1 MNLWVIIPAY
11 NEAGS
16 IEATLRALRAQDDR
30 DFTLLVVDN
39 ASTDDTAEVVR
50 RHGVQVIS
58 EPRKGTGAASD
69 TGVRHAIAAG
79 ATHIAR
85 TDADCLPRPD
95 WVRNIRR
102 AFGDGLEMVGGRL
115 RPRTDEFPLK
125 FWERRF
131 IPLVV
136 QVAATFGRFR
146 PGNRDPLY
154 KGPYVMMP
162 GCTLAITAGL
172 YERAG
177 ASRGPR
183 SRRSTRT
190 APWSTGSGRSPR
202 RTAPAATWSSTARCG
217 GCGPTAW
224 RARWPGTPT
233 TATAPTWSTCDE
245 LRPARR
251 AVLPFVFRALQ
262 ALRALPAGPA
272 GPRGPALPGRASSR
286 LPADPPAGRL
296 GPVVR
301 VPGLGVV
308 VNDAAVARAVLTDE
322 RFRKDGP
329 GSPGDLW
336 TPVLGP
342 SVLLNMEGPDHLALR
357 RKLMPLFTPAYVSGL
372 VADVLREPLEALD
385 ARLARG
391 ETVDLVDTMR
401 VMAGAVIC
409 RTIGLGEVPEARA
422 RELFA
427 EGERVVS
434 MVSLRSRRLSDRQV
448 VIARR
453 VLDRIGDIAQAA
465 YEAGDESTIM
475 GRMRAQ
481 GLSAAEAR
489 GRPGPSS

>member
-1 MNLWVIIPAY
+1 M
-11 NEAGS
+11 S
-16 IEATLRALRAQDDR
+16 
-30 DFTLLVVDN
+30 
-39 ASTDDTAEVVR
+39 S
-50 RHGVQVIS
+50 
-58 EPRKGTGAASD
+58 
-69 TGVRHAIAAG
+69 
-79 ATHIAR
+79 
-85 TDADCLPRPD
+85 
-95 WVRNIRR
+95 
-102 AFGDGLEMVGGRL
+102 
-115 RPRTDEFPLK
+115 
-125 FWERRF
+125 
-131 IPLVV
+131 
-136 QVAATFGRFR
+136 
-146 PGNRDPLY
+146 
-154 KGPYVMMP
+154 
-162 GCTLAITAGL
+162 
-172 YERAG
+172 
-177 ASRGPR
+177 
-183 SRRSTRT
+183 
-190 APWSTGSGRSPR
+190 AP
-202 RTAPAATWSSTARCG
+202 PAAPSS
-217 GCGPTAW
+217 P
-224 RARWPGTPT
+224 
-233 TATAPTWSTCDE
+233 SSS
-245 LRPARR
+245 
-251 AVLPFVFRALQ
+251 VL
-262 ALRALPAGPA
+262 
-272 GPRGPALPGRASSR
+272 SR
-286 LPADPPAGRL
+286 LSGLSPLARLDHEARLYLAAHPLAYPLIRLLGRL

-489 GRPGPSS
+489 GAAGAFFLTGTETVATFVPRLIALICDHGTTVDGPDRLDRVIDEAMRVTTPTPVMLRSVAAPALIGGNGEIGPVAGRGDTGVAVRPGDRVLIATHNCARAHGPFDPSRPHPPELRHLWFGAGPHFCIGYPLALAEIRAVASTVLSHRVRVVRRRAARGVLIPTYEHLWITAS